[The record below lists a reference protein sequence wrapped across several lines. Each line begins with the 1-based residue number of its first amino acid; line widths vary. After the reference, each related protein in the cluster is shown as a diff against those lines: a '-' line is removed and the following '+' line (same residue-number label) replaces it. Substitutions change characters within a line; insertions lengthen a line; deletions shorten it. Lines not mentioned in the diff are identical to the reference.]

1 MNTEL
6 FIAKKI
12 IKSGGEK
19 SFSRPIVK
27 ISIAGIALGII
38 VMILTISISK
48 GFKGEIRNRISIF
61 GSHIKVINIGS
72 YNSWENSPIIKDEDL
87 ILKLSDIKGIS
98 SINIFANKT
107 GIIKS
112 SEDIQGVILK
122 GVDLNYNWENIENLI
137 ISGKIPELND
147 SVKSS
152 EILISSQLSNILKL
166 KPGDKVLAYFIQE
179 VPRQRLFIIS
189 GVYENSLDDF
199 NNLLFCDIRHIQKLN
214 NWEKDQIGG
223 YEILIN
229 DFDKIEELGEIISEE
244 VGYNFSDDGS
254 YLIVETIKQK
264 YSHWFNWFN
273 VFDTNTWVILF
284 LMITIASF
292 NMISGLLILILERT
306 NMIGILKSMGAQNW
320 NIRKIFLYN
329 SIFIIGKGMFWG
341 NLIGLGF
348 YFLQKQFGIITLDP
362 QSYYISVMPVD
373 LNIYQWLALNTGTF
387 ILTLS
392 SLIIPSYIIARFDP
406 AKAIRFE

>member
-12 IKSGGEK
+12 IKSGSEK

-61 GSHIKVINIGS
+61 GSHIKIINIGS

-87 ILKLSDIKGIS
+87 ILKLSDISGIS
-98 SINIFANKT
+98 SVNIFANKT

-122 GVDLNYNWENIENLI
+122 GVDLNYNWKSIEGLI

-147 SVKSS
+147 SVKSN

-166 KPGDKVLAYFIQE
+166 KPGDKVRAYFIQE
-179 VPRQRLFIIS
+179 VPRQRQFIIS

-214 NWEKDQIGG
+214 NWGKDQIGG

-229 DFDKIEELGEIISEE
+229 DFDKIEELGEIVSEE